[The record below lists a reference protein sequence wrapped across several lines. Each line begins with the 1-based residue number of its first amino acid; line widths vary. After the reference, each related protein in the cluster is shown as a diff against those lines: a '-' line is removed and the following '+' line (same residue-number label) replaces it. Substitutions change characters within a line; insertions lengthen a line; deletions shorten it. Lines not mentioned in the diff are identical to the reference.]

1 MKIELNANELEVA
14 VIAHLSN
21 SGLDLKKKTITF
33 EFEGMCSID
42 IEAEDNTA
50 PTAKKAPVKRA
61 ARKPKE
67 EVKEPT
73 KETAE
78 ETVAV
83 EKPKKA
89 AAKPKVEE
97 VVEPEPTEEK
107 VEKPSAAALF
117 NTAPSEDTTST
128 NTDDGDNADEDTS
141 LFG

>member
-1 MKIELNANELEVA
+1 MKIELNANELEAA

-67 EVKEPT
+67 EVKEPA
-73 KETAE
+73 AE

-97 VVEPEPTEEK
+97 VAEPEPTEEK

>member
-1 MKIELNANELEVA
+1 MKIELNAQELEAA

-42 IEAEDNTA
+42 IEAEDNTT

-67 EVKEPT
+67 VVKE
-73 KETAE
+73 KEPVE
-78 ETVAV
+78 ETVV
-83 EKPKKA
+83 EEKPKKA

-97 VVEPEPTEEK
+97 VAEPEPTEEK

-117 NTAPSEDTTST
+117 NTAPSEEDTSI
-128 NTDDGDNADEDTS
+128 NIDDGDNSDEDTS

>member
-1 MKIELNANELEVA
+1 MKIELNAQELEAA

-42 IEAEDNTA
+42 IEAEDNTT

-67 EVKEPT
+67 VAKEPAT
-73 KETAE
+73 E
-78 ETVAV
+78 ETVV
-83 EKPKKA
+83 EKPNKEA
-89 AAKPKVEE
+89 VKPKA
-97 VVEPEPTEEK
+97 VEPEHTEEK

-117 NTAPSEDTTST
+117 NTAPSEDDTSI
-128 NTDDGDNADEDTS
+128 NTDDGDNSNEDTS

>member
-1 MKIELNANELEVA
+1 MKIELNAQELEAA

-42 IEAEDNTA
+42 IEAEDNTT

-67 EVKEPT
+67 VVKEPT
-73 KETAE
+73 KEPAE
-78 ETVAV
+78 EAVV
-83 EKPKKA
+83 EKPKKE
-89 AAKPKVEE
+89 AAKPKAEE
-97 VVEPEPTEEK
+97 VAKPEPAEEK

-117 NTAPSEDTTST
+117 NTAPSEDTST
-128 NTDDGDNADEDTS
+128 ETDDGDNSDEDTS

>member
-1 MKIELNANELEVA
+1 MKIELNAQELEAA

-42 IEAEDNTA
+42 IEAEEVTT
-50 PTAKKAPVKRA
+50 PTAKKAPTKRA
-61 ARKPKE
+61 ARKPKVVE
-67 EVKEPT
+67 ETPEPVKEPV
-73 KETAE
+73 AE
-78 ETVAV
+78 

-97 VVEPEPTEEK
+97 VVEPESTEEK

-117 NTAPSEDTTST
+117 NTAPSEEDTSI
-128 NTDDGDNADEDTS
+128 NIDDGDNSNEDTS

>member
-1 MKIELNANELEVA
+1 MKIELNAQELEAA

-42 IEAEDNTA
+42 IEAEDNTT

-67 EVKEPT
+67 VVKEEP
-73 KETAE
+73 AE

-83 EKPKKA
+83 AKPKKE

-117 NTAPSEDTTST
+117 NTAPSEEDTST

>member
-1 MKIELNANELEVA
+1 MKIELNANELEAA

-42 IEAEDNTA
+42 IEAEDNTT

-67 EVKEPT
+67 EVKEPA
-73 KETAE
+73 AE
-78 ETVAV
+78 ETVVV
-83 EKPKKA
+83 EKPKKV

>member
-1 MKIELNANELEVA
+1 MKIELNANELEAA

-67 EVKEPT
+67 EVKEPV
-73 KETAE
+73 AE

>member
-1 MKIELNANELEVA
+1 MKIELNANELEAA

-33 EFEGMCSID
+33 EFEDMCSID
-42 IEAEDNTA
+42 IEVEDNTTT
-50 PTAKKAPVKRA
+50 TAKKAPVKRA

-67 EVKEPT
+67 VVKEPT

-78 ETVAV
+78 ETVV
-83 EKPKKA
+83 EEKPKKE

-97 VVEPEPTEEK
+97 VAEPTEEK

>member
-1 MKIELNANELEVA
+1 MKIELNAQELEAA

-42 IEAEDNTA
+42 IEAEDNAT

-67 EVKEPT
+67 VVKEPA
-73 KETAE
+73 AE

-83 EKPKKA
+83 EKPKKE

-97 VVEPEPTEEK
+97 VAEPTEEK

-117 NTAPSEDTTST
+117 NTAPSEEDTSI